1 MEKSVKKGIAR
12 GDYSVKQHLAN
23 GPKTMCRKNSL
34 YKNDSQSFFWWA
46 KNYPEACCIACLN
59 YVKQRGLV

>member
-1 MEKSVKKGIAR
+1 MENSVKKGIAR

-23 GPKTMCRKNSL
+23 VPKTMCRKNSL
-34 YKNDSQSFFWWA
+34 YKNDLQSFFWWA